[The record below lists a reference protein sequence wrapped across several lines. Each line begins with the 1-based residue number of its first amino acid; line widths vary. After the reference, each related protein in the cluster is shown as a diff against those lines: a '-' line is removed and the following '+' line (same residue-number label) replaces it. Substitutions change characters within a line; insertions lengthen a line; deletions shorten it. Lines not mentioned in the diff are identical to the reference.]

1 MKLSKTFIWRKLRE
15 RKILAAHKR
24 TAAICE
30 QLLEDC
36 KAQDFSVDL
45 VPKKSFDTARIIWQY
60 WAQGYENVPE
70 VVAKCLKSV
79 EEFASDYQIVR
90 LTDENLGEYLDLPE
104 YVKAKRGAFSRAFFS
119 DLLRVM
125 LLKTYGG
132 VWLDATI
139 FFSGPIPTEY
149 AQAEFFLFQR
159 DPDERD
165 IKYWR
170 NVYAYYYGWSKG
182 FRVNMLSSFIVARK
196 GNGIVSRLSDAMLY
210 WVKNN
215 NYLPDYFFLQILF
228 DVLPKKPITP
238 LVSDCIP
245 HYLQQSMNDPGFRIM
260 SRKDIL
266 EKIHIHKL
274 TYK

>member
-30 QLLEDC
+30 HLLEDC

-90 LTDENLGEYLDLPE
+90 LTDDNLEEYLDLPE
-104 YVKAKRGAFSRAFFS
+104 YVKAKRGAFSRAHFS
-119 DLLRVM
+119 DILRLM
-125 LLKTYGG
+125 LLKSYGG
-132 VWLDATI
+132 VWLDATVML
-139 FFSGPIPTEY
+139 SGPIPEEY
-149 AQAEFFLFQR
+149 SCCDFFVFRR
-159 DPDERD
+159 DPNEPNY
-165 IKYWR
+165 KYWR
-170 NVYAYYYGWSKG
+170 NTYAYYYGWAKG
-182 FRVNMLSSFIVARK
+182 FRVNMLNSIIFAKK
-196 GNGIVSRLSDAMLY
+196 GNKTVSELCDLMLF
-210 WVKNN
+210 WWKTKTDV
-215 NYLPDYFFLQILF
+215 PDYFFFQILF

-245 HYLQQSMNDPGFRIM
+245 HYLQQSMSDPGFRIM